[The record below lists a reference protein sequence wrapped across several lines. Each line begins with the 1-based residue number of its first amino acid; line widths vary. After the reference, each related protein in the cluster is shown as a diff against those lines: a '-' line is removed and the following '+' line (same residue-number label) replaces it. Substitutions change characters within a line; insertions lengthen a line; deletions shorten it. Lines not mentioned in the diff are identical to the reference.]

1 MKRKI
6 CTTLLLAALITACTR
21 DEPPSEVVYV
31 KRLNPYH
38 IVKKG
43 ETVADIAQK
52 YGMSEDELAKINRLK
67 EPYKVVPGQRLVVH
81 VKDESDSSTKA
92 PVPVEEGDVAVKP
105 LEEGAATGGDSAGL
119 KPQVPGADTAQSA
132 VGKVGD
138 GVTSVVPS
146 GGDVAATGTAGGTP
160 ATSAVTSP
168 AGYQWPIKGKVVQ
181 GFGQKLPDNTISDW
195 VIIKPTGTGAEAT
208 TVRAAAGGV
217 VKDAG
222 ARIPAYGNMVV
233 IKQGDGN
240 MSIYANLKKIL
251 VKAPGK
257 GEVVNVA
264 PGDVIGV
271 AGSPP
276 GSNETQLF
284 FQVRG
289 SNLKPKDPLK
299 LLP

>member
-1 MKRKI
+1 MTKKI
-6 CTTLLLAALITACTR
+6 YATLLLAALITACTR

-52 YGMSEDELAKINRLK
+52 YGMAEDELAKINRLK

-81 VKDESDSSTKA
+81 VKDESDDGKKA

-105 LEEGAATGGDSAGL
+105 LEEGAAAGGGDGAGL
-119 KPQVPGADTAQSA
+119 KPEIPGTDTAQSA
-132 VGKVGD
+132 LGKVGD
-138 GVTSVVPS
+138 GVTSVIPS
-146 GGDVAATGTAGGTP
+146 GDAAATTAAGGTTTP
-160 ATSAVTSP
+160 PAVTSP

-195 VIIKPTGTGAEAT
+195 VIIKPTGTGEAAT

-222 ARIPAYGNMVV
+222 SRIPAYGNMVV

>member
-1 MKRKI
+1 MTNKI
-6 CTTLLLAALITACTR
+6 YSAILLGIIASACTR
-21 DEPPSEVVYV
+21 EGPPSEVVYV

-38 IVKKG
+38 VVKKD
-43 ETVADIAQK
+43 ETVESISQK
-52 YGMSEDELAKINRLK
+52 YGMNEDALIKINRLK
-67 EPYKVVPGQRLVVH
+67 EPFKLVPGQRLVVH
-81 VKDESDSSTKA
+81 VKDESDQKT
-92 PVPVEEGDVAVKP
+92 PVPVEEGDVSVRPIEDTTTKG
-105 LEEGAATGGDSAGL
+105 LEPKALDTGA
-119 KPQVPGADTAQSA
+119 PGHLPENITE
-132 VGKVGD
+132 
-138 GVTSVVPS
+138 TVPS
-146 GGDVAATGTAGGTP
+146 LPSPDNGGVMPDTISPSSTSAP
-160 ATSAVTSP
+160 ATSAT
-168 AGYQWPIKGKVVQ
+168 GYQWPIKGKVVQ

-195 VIIKPTGTGAEAT
+195 VIIKPTGTTEAAK

-233 IKQGDGN
+233 IKQNDGN
-240 MSIYANLKKIL
+240 MSIYANLQKIL
-251 VKAPGK
+251 VKAPSK
-257 GEVVNVA
+257 GQVVNVA

-289 SNLKPKDPLK
+289 SNLKPKDPLT

>member
-1 MKRKI
+1 MTKKI
-6 CTTLLLAALITACTR
+6 YITILLAAFASACTR
-21 DEPPSEVVYV
+21 EEPPSEVVYV

-38 IVKKG
+38 IVKKD

-52 YGMSEDELAKINRLK
+52 YGMSEDELIKINRLK
-67 EPYKVVPGQRLVVH
+67 EPFKLVPGQRLVVH
-81 VKDESDSSTKA
+81 VKDESDTKA
-92 PVPVEEGDVAVKP
+92 PVPVEEGDVAVRP
-105 LEEGAATGGDSAGL
+105 LEDAAASADGTGLSP
-119 KPQVPGADTAQSA
+119 KVPGTDTAQSA
-132 VGKVGD
+132 LENVAD
-138 GVTSVVPS
+138 GVPSAIPSGGPGAAPSAAAGPSTPASVPS
-146 GGDVAATGTAGGTP
+146 G
-160 ATSAVTSP
+160 

-195 VIIKPTGTGAEAT
+195 VIIKPTGTGEAAT

-233 IKQGDGN
+233 IKQSDGN

-251 VKAPGK
+251 VKEPGK
-257 GEVVNVA
+257 GQVVNIA
-264 PGDVIGV
+264 PGDVIGI

-276 GSNETQLF
+276 GSSETQLF

-289 SNLKPKDPLK
+289 SNLKPKDPLT

>member
-1 MKRKI
+1 MTKKI
-6 CTTLLLAALITACTR
+6 YMTILLAALVSACMR
-21 DEPPSEVVYV
+21 EGPPSEVVYV

-38 IVKKG
+38 IVKKD
-43 ETVADIAQK
+43 ETVSSIAQK
-52 YGMSEDELAKINRLK
+52 YGMNEDELIKINRLR
-67 EPYKVVPGQRLVVH
+67 EPFKLVAGQRLVVH
-81 VKDESDSSTKA
+81 VKDESDINKA
-92 PVPVEEGDVAVKP
+92 PIPVEEGDVAVRP
-105 LEEGAATGGDSAGL
+105 IEDVAASGDGVGL
-119 KPQVPGADTAQSA
+119 NPKIPGTDTAQSA
-132 VGKVGD
+132 LGNVAD
-138 GVTSVVPS
+138 GAGSVIPS
-146 GGDVAATGTAGGTP
+146 GTVGVPAGGTASSTAAEVSS
-160 ATSAVTSP
+160 AT
-168 AGYQWPIKGKVVQ
+168 GYQWPIKGKVVQ

-195 VIIKPTGTGAEAT
+195 VIIKPTGTGEAAT

-233 IKQGDGN
+233 IKQNDGN
-240 MSIYANLKKIL
+240 MAIYANLKKIL
-251 VKAPGK
+251 VKEPGK
-257 GEVVNVA
+257 GQVINVA

-289 SNLKPKDPLK
+289 SNLKPKDPLT

>member
-1 MKRKI
+1 MTKKI
-6 CTTLLLAALITACTR
+6 YITILLAALVSACSR
-21 DEPPSEVVYV
+21 EEPPSEVVYV

-43 ETVADIAQK
+43 ETVADISQK
-52 YGMSEDELAKINRLK
+52 YGMSEDELIKINRLK

-81 VKDESDSSTKA
+81 VKDESDGNKS
-92 PVPVEEGDVAVKP
+92 PVPVEEGDVAVRP
-105 LEEGAATGGDSAGL
+105 LEDGAATGGDGAGL
-119 KPQVPGADTAQSA
+119 NPKVPGTDTAKSA
-132 VGKVGD
+132 LEGAAD
-138 GVTSVVPS
+138 GVTSAVPGAPGGVPATTGSSTTTAVPS
-146 GGDVAATGTAGGTP
+146 GT
-160 ATSAVTSP
+160 
-168 AGYQWPIKGKVVQ
+168 GYQWPIKGKVVQ

-195 VIIKPTGTGAEAT
+195 VIIKPTGTGEAAT

-233 IKQGDGN
+233 IKQSDGN

-251 VKAPGK
+251 VKAPDK
-257 GEVVNVA
+257 GQVVNVA

-289 SNLKPKDPLK
+289 SNLKPKDPLT